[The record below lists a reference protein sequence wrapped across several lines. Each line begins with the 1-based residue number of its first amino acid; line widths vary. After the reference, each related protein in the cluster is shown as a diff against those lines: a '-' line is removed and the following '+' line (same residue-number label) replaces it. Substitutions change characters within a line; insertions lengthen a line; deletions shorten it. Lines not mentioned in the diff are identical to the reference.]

1 MKHNAAT
8 QRERIRQYLYYNGGM
23 TRNELAAATMY
34 GRHQKI
40 TVQTL
45 CFRLD
50 ELVEIGHVIKASRR
64 KCLETGAMNIEYR
77 LSGPQKARI
86 TRRMTFERHKPMS
99 AEKIAKGKEI
109 VDRMV
114 QKRKAGRAA

>member
-8 QRERIRQYLYYNGGM
+8 QRERIRQYLYSCPHGA
-23 TRNELAAATMY
+23 TRNEIHRDTGLM
-34 GRHQKI
+34 
-40 TVQTL
+40 VQTL
-45 CFRLD
+45 CRRLR
-50 ELVEIGHVIKASRR
+50 ELEDLGHITAWRRVI
-64 KCLETGAMNIEYR
+64 CPVTGAMNLQYR

-99 AEKIAKGKEI
+99 AEKIAKGKAI
-109 VDRMV
+109 VERMV

>member
-1 MKHNAAT
+1 MTKSAAT
-8 QRERIRQYLYYNGGM
+8 QRERIRQYLYHNGGM

-50 ELVEIGHVIKASRR
+50 ELVEIGHVVKASRR

-77 LSGPQKARI
+77 LSGNQRAA
-86 TRRMTFERHKPMS
+86 M
-99 AEKIAKGKEI
+99 A
-109 VDRMV
+109 
-114 QKRKAGRAA
+114 RKAGRAA